1 MNHTRHDVGGKK
13 LIRARSRPAL
23 HLYHARVESCRDVYV
38 TCVVVRLYERVL
50 QHGANGGLHGLQRRL
65 ETRRALLGQLARALA
80 HAQPLRLVGV
90 RVRVRAG
97 VRVGVRVRVRVR
109 LRVSLSACLSV
120 W

>member
-1 MNHTRHDVGGKK
+1 M
-13 LIRARSRPAL
+13 
-23 HLYHARVESCRDVYV
+23 YV
-38 TCVVVRLYERVL
+38 TCRVYGFTRALL

-65 ETRRALLGQLARALA
+65 QTRRALLGQLARALA

-109 LRVSLSACLSV
+109 LRVSLSACLFV